1 VSREAQIITG
11 AVIARIRVMAVISFW
26 MARFSVLE
34 QVCGIGSQKGQK
46 NVDASETP
54 LVGAAVTR
62 IP

>member
-1 VSREAQIITG
+1 
-11 AVIARIRVMAVISFW
+11 MAVISFW